1 MYFHLRVNV
10 TNTKKYFFGN
20 GDKIR
25 SGVGIYVI
33 RFEYVVNYLTVSQT
47 YTKLLL
53 YIHIYIY
60 LYIYEY
66 MRNQYICIYIEGV
79 KKDNVF

>member
-10 TNTKKYFFGN
+10 TNTKKDYFGN

-25 SGVGIYVI
+25 SGVGIYVV

-47 YTKLLL
+47 YTKLFP
-53 YIHIYIY
+53 YIYIY
-60 LYIYEY
+60 
-66 MRNQYICIYIEGV
+66 RKSFV
-79 KKDNVF
+79 